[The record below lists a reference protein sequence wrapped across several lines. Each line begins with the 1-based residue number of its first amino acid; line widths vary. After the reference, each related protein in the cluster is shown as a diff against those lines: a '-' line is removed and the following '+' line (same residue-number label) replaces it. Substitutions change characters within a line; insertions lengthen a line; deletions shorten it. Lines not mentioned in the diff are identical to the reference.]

1 MILTDQKIIV
11 LISGKGS
18 NLKAIG
24 DAGLKQ
30 NISAVISNNSNAPGL
45 EYAKQNSI
53 TTHVIC
59 HKDFNNRE
67 DFDRELARLIDK
79 YSPKLIVLAGFM
91 RILGPW
97 FIKHYLNK
105 IINIH
110 PSLLP
115 LFVGTHA
122 QTQALKAQVKA
133 SGATV
138 HFVDSE
144 LDHGPI
150 IAQGVVGIS
159 TENTIDGITAR
170 ILQLEH
176 CIYPFVI
183 KKILA
188 GHVAINTNGKVTTQI
203 AEEDAILLGQF
214 RQHVYY

>member
-1 MILTDQKIIV
+1 MDQKIIV

-18 NLKAIG
+18 NLKAIC

-30 NISAVISNNSNAPGL
+30 NISAAISNNPNAPGL

-53 TTHVIC
+53 TTQVIC
-59 HKDFNNRE
+59 HKDFSSRDE
-67 DFDRELARLIDK
+67 FDKELANSIDQ
-79 YSPKLIVLAGFM
+79 YNPKLIVLAGFM

-97 FIKHYLNK
+97 FIKHYHNK

-115 LFVGTHA
+115 SFVGTHA
-122 QTQALKAQVKA
+122 QTQALQARVKV
-133 SGATV
+133 SGASV

-150 IAQGVVGIS
+150 IAQGVVGVS
-159 TENTIDGITAR
+159 TENTIDSITSR

-183 KKILA
+183 RKILS
-188 GHVAINTNGKVTTQI
+188 GHVVVDTDGKVTTQI
-203 AEEDAILLGQF
+203 AEDDNVLLGKF
-214 RQHVYY
+214 SQHIYY